1 MWLNSTLPQTDL
13 PTLTECLRFQGR
25 ERRIN
30 LPQEISVKYYQFGCH
45 LLDDGTG
52 ATIRSIAHKHR
63 DDAEQ
68 VTLEILKEWITG
80 RGKHPVTWKTLAQV
94 LQDIDLSTL
103 ASEIKASKYQEVSE
117 EIERVNDMPRNRG
130 NLAVVTFG
138 LLLVIWS

>member
-1 MWLNSTLPQTDL
+1 M

-52 ATIRSIAHKHR
+52 ATVRSIAHKHW

-68 VTLEILKEWITG
+68 VTLEILKGWIAG
-80 RGKHPVTWKTLAQV
+80 RGKHPVTWKTLAQI
-94 LQDIDLSTL
+94 LHDIDLSTL
-103 ASEIKASKYQEVSE
+103 ASEIEASKYQEDTE
-117 EIERVNDMPRNRG
+117 EIRGVNDIPPNQG
-130 NLAVVTFG
+130 NPACLMYVVTFRI
-138 LLLVIWS
+138 LLVI